1 MANVLNPEPESIT
14 LNTTL
19 EPTTLEPATE
29 LEQPPFE
36 STSNPETAEV
46 VEVPALD
53 ADAPTEPV
61 AKAVPVEAAPAEEI
75 APEIVAQA
83 EPVVEAKAEPV
94 VAAAA
99 EPVVEAKAEPVV
111 AAKAEPVVEAKAEPV
126 VEAKAEPVVAAV
138 AETAAEIQ
146 AAPEAAPP
154 ATAAAPVARA
164 KAPEH
169 GLESMD
175 DFSAA
180 LAAFEREQ
188 AAEAAAVEAYGDK
201 IVSGTVIKQTE
212 KHLVVDVGLK
222 SEGLVPLEQVLDH
235 SGAVRFNPGDVIDV
249 VIEREEPE
257 GGYLVSFERAQRLR
271 IWDTIEK
278 AANDKTPMTG
288 TVISRV
294 KGGLTVDI
302 GLKAFLP
309 GSQLEIRPVRNLDGY
324 LGQQIEVRVIKLNK
338 KRGNVVVSRKE
349 ILEEE
354 QNAKRSTTLEHLGE
368 GAILTGT
375 VKNLTDYGAFVDLG
389 GIDGLLHITDMSW
402 GRLTHP
408 RDLVNV
414 GDEIQVKVLKF
425 DKDKQRVSL
434 GFKQLTPDPWLD
446 ASERYPVGAHVKGR
460 VLSVTDYGAFVELEQ
475 GIEGLVHLSEMTWS
489 KRLKHPSKLVKPGD
503 EVETVVLSVNPADR
517 RISLGMKQLLEN
529 PWENLTEKYP
539 TGAVVEGRVRN
550 LTDFGAFIEIED
562 GIDGLVHVSNLSWTK
577 RVKHPSEIVKKG
589 EKVKAVVLGVE
600 PAEPASLAG
609 HQAVA
614 ARRLGELLRL
624 ASGGRRGPR
633 QGAADGAIWSLRRD
647 RGGCRGSLPHLRGRR
662 RRRIEA
668 GDGPGA
674 RLQDH
679 QDQRR
684 GEEGGLEPAR
694 HRPGGQPHTGR
705 ALQGGYS
712 QASGLQLHHH
722 ARRPDQLA
730 QGRALSRFPFR
741 HQCTTAALRGG
752 RCCLDFVFHSFSLC
766 PASTLASATPGVS
779 FQVKESST
787 MPRNVDAR
795 IPYSAEFQ
803 P

>member
-14 LNTTL
+14 LTTELETPTL
-19 EPTTLEPATE
+19 ESATE
-29 LEQPPFE
+29 LEQPSSE
-36 STSNPETAEV
+36 STSNPKTAQA
-46 VEVPALD
+46 VENSALD

-61 AKAVPVEAAPAEEI
+61 VEAAPAETVS
-75 APEIVAQA
+75 A
-83 EPVVEAKAEPV
+83 
-94 VAAAA
+94 
-99 EPVVEAKAEPVV
+99 
-111 AAKAEPVVEAKAEPV
+111 
-126 VEAKAEPVVAAV
+126 
-138 AETAAEIQ
+138 
-146 AAPEAAPP
+146 EAAPAVEVVPELAIP
-154 ATAAAPVARA
+154 AEAVAVVESAPVAAEAAPVAAAPVAVVPE
-164 KAPEH
+164 KAHAEH

-201 IVSGTVIKQTE
+201 IVTGTVLKQTE
-212 KHLVVDVGLK
+212 KHLVIDVGLK
-222 SEGLVPLEQVLDH
+222 SEGLVPLNQVLDH
-235 SGAVRFNPGDVIDV
+235 TGAVKFQPGETIEV

-257 GGYLVSFERAQRLR
+257 GGYLVSYERAQRLR
-271 IWDTIEK
+271 VWDVIEK
-278 AANDKTPMTG
+278 AANDKTPVIG
-288 TVISRV
+288 TVVSRV

-368 GAILTGT
+368 GAVLTGT

-446 ASERYPVGAHVKGR
+446 AAERYPVGAHVHGR

-489 KRLKHPSKLVKPGD
+489 KRLKHPSKLVKPND

-539 TGAVVEGRVRN
+539 AGTVVEGRVRN

-600 PAEPASLAG
+600 P
-609 HQAVA
+609 QN
-614 ARRLGELLRL
+614 RRLSLGIKQLQPDVWESFFAQHRVGDVVHGKVLRT
-624 ASGGRRGPR
+624 A
-633 QGAADGAIWSLRRD
+633 QFGAFVEIAEGVEGLCHIS
-647 RGGCRGSLPHLRGRR
+647 
-662 RRRIEA
+662 EA
-668 GDGPGA
+668 GDDGGPSK
-674 RLQDH
+674 L
-679 QDQRR
+679 
-684 GEEGGLEPAR
+684 ETGLEHDFKIIKINVEEKKVGLSLRAI
-694 HRPGGQPHTGR
+694 GQEATR
-705 ALQGGYS
+705 ATVESYS
-712 QASGLQLHHH
+712 NSK
-722 ARRPDQLA
+722 
-730 QGRALSRFPFR
+730 
-741 HQCTTAALRGG
+741 
-752 RCCLDFVFHSFSLC
+752 
-766 PASTLASATPGVS
+766 TPVS
-779 FQVKESST
+779 SST
-787 MPRNVDAR
+787 TTLGDLINWRKSER
-795 IPYSAEFQ
+795 
-803 P
+803 

>member
-14 LNTTL
+14 LNTELETPTL
-19 EPTTLEPATE
+19 DLATE
-29 LEQPPFE
+29 LEQPLSE
-36 STSNPETAEV
+36 STSNTETAELV
-46 VEVPALD
+46 AAVEPTLLD
-53 ADAPTEPV
+53 ADAVTEPV
-61 AKAVPVEAAPAEEI
+61 AEAATQPTE
-75 APEIVAQA
+75 
-83 EPVVEAKAEPV
+83 VE
-94 VAAAA
+94 
-99 EPVVEAKAEPVV
+99 
-111 AAKAEPVVEAKAEPV
+111 
-126 VEAKAEPVVAAV
+126 
-138 AETAAEIQ
+138 
-146 AAPEAAPP
+146 
-154 ATAAAPVARA
+154 AAAPVAEVVREVA
-164 KAPEH
+164 ATAAPEPEATAADVRELEAPAEGPPVVEAATGSELVAAEPAHEAHGHEAHGLESPH

-201 IVSGTVIKQTE
+201 VVSGTVIKATD
-212 KHLVVDVGLK
+212 KHLIVDVGLK
-222 SEGLVPLEQVLDH
+222 SEGMVPLEQVLDH
-235 SGAVRFNPGDVIDV
+235 TGAVRFNAGDVIDV

-257 GGYLVSFERAQRLR
+257 GGYLVSFEKAQRLR
-271 IWDTIEK
+271 VWDVIEK
-278 AANDKTPMTG
+278 AAADKTPVLG
-288 TVISRV
+288 TVVSRV

-324 LGQQIEVRVIKLNK
+324 LGQHIEVRVIKLNK

-354 QNAKRSTTLEHLGE
+354 QTAKRSGTLEQLGE
-368 GAILTGT
+368 GAVLTGT

-446 ASERYPVGAHVKGR
+446 ATERYPVGAHVKGR

-489 KRLKHPSKLVKPGD
+489 KRLKHPSKLVKPAD

-517 RISLGMKQLLEN
+517 RISLGMKQLLDN
-529 PWENLTEKYP
+529 PWENLTERYP
-539 TGAVVEGRVRN
+539 AGTVVEGRVRN

-600 PAEPASLAG
+600 P
-609 HQAVA
+609 QN
-614 ARRLGELLRL
+614 RRLSLGIKQLQPDVWESFFAAHRVGDVVHGKVLRT
-624 ASGGRRGPR
+624 A
-633 QGAADGAIWSLRRD
+633 QFGAFVEIAEGVEGLCHIS
-647 RGGCRGSLPHLRGRR
+647 
-662 RRRIEA
+662 EA
-668 GDGPGA
+668 GD
-674 RLQDH
+674 
-679 QDQRR
+679 
-684 GEEGGLEPAR
+684 EGGGPSKLE
-694 HRPGGQPHTGR
+694 TGLEHDFKIIKINVEEKKVGLSLR
-705 ALQGGYS
+705 AVSGHE
-712 QASGLQLHHH
+712 AS
-722 ARRPDQLA
+722 RA
-730 QGRALSRFPFR
+730 QVEHYKADAHKAP
-741 HQCTTAALRGG
+741 
-752 RCCLDFVFHSFSLC
+752 
-766 PASTLASATPGVS
+766 VS
-779 FQVKESST
+779 SST
-787 MPRNVDAR
+787 TTLGDLINWKSER
-795 IPYSAEFQ
+795 
-803 P
+803 

>member
-1 MANVLNPEPESIT
+1 MRATPSGKLYPSQEQRIPELAVMANVLNPETESIT
-14 LNTTL
+14 LNTEL
-19 EPTTLEPATE
+19 ETPTLEPATE
-29 LEQPPFE
+29 LEQPSYE
-36 STSNPETAEV
+36 STSNPETAKV

-53 ADAPTEPV
+53 ADALTEPV
-61 AKAVPVEAAPAEEI
+61 AEAPAVEPAKAEAPVEAATV
-75 APEIVAQA
+75 APVVA
-83 EPVVEAKAEPV
+83 EPVVEAAAQSAPVAEPAAEAPAQTAPV
-94 VAAAA
+94 VAAPTQ
-99 EPVVEAKAEPVV
+99 E
-111 AAKAEPVVEAKAEPV
+111 
-126 VEAKAEPVVAAV
+126 
-138 AETAAEIQ
+138 
-146 AAPEAAPP
+146 
-154 ATAAAPVARA
+154 

-201 IVSGTVIKQTE
+201 IVSGTVLKQTE

-235 SGAVRFNPGDVIDV
+235 TGAVKFQPGDVIDV

-257 GGYLVSFERAQRLR
+257 GGYLVSYERAQRLR
-271 IWDTIEK
+271 VWDVIEK
-278 AANDKTPMTG
+278 AAADKTPVIG
-288 TVISRV
+288 TVVSRV

-354 QNAKRSTTLEHLGE
+354 QTAKRSTTLEQLGE
-368 GAILTGT
+368 GAVLTGT

-446 ASERYPVGAHVKGR
+446 ATERYPVGAHVHGR

-539 TGAVVEGRVRN
+539 AGTVVEGRVRN

-600 PAEPASLAG
+600 P
-609 HQAVA
+609 QN
-614 ARRLGELLRL
+614 RRLSLGIKQLQPDVWESFFAAHRVGDVVHGKVLRT
-624 ASGGRRGPR
+624 A
-633 QGAADGAIWSLRRD
+633 QFGAFVEIAEGVEGLCHIS
-647 RGGCRGSLPHLRGRR
+647 
-662 RRRIEA
+662 EA
-668 GDGPGA
+668 GD
-674 RLQDH
+674 
-679 QDQRR
+679 
-684 GEEGGLEPAR
+684 EGGGASKLETGLEHDFKIIKINVEEKKVGLSLRAVN
-694 HRPGGQPHTGR
+694 GQEASR
-705 ALQGGYS
+705 AQVESYKAEG
-712 QASGLQLHHH
+712 HKH
-722 ARRPDQLA
+722 P
-730 QGRALSRFPFR
+730 
-741 HQCTTAALRGG
+741 
-752 RCCLDFVFHSFSLC
+752 
-766 PASTLASATPGVS
+766 VS
-779 FQVKESST
+779 SST
-787 MPRNVDAR
+787 TTLGDLINWKSER
-795 IPYSAEFQ
+795 
-803 P
+803 